1 MHHDLALLATFTM
14 AIITAFAGGYIAR
27 RLGLPTLVGYLVAGL
42 VIGPFTPGF
51 VGDAS
56 AINSLAEMGVIFMMF
71 GVGLHFSLKDLWSVR
86 RIAIPGAILQTMIA
100 TLLGFALTQLWGWT
114 VPAGLVLGLAIAVA
128 STVVLLRGLEDNG
141 YLHTSHGKVAIG
153 WLVFEDVA
161 TVVILVLLP
170 TFFGD
175 NGGNPLESISLA
187 IIKTTFFMLITI
199 FLGGRVMPWLL
210 TKIAHARSRELFI
223 LAVIA
228 LALGTAYASAELF
241 GVSLALGAFLA
252 GVVIGESDVG
262 HQVGAEVIPFRDIF
276 SVLFFVSVGML
287 VNPSVLIANAGQVL
301 ALTFLIIFGKGIVT
315 LLLGLVLPASG
326 RTLVVV
332 AAGLSQIGEF
342 TFIVGQAGVA
352 LGILTQDQY
361 GLILAS
367 SVISIVFNPLMFR
380 LIPQI
385 EALLKRYVWF
395 WQKMERGGPT
405 PELLET
411 GMRDHVVI
419 VGYGRVGK
427 HVGNV
432 LRHLDMPYLVV
443 EKDADSIDKLKK
455 LGAPTLYGD
464 AANSEV
470 LTHTELNHARAL
482 VVTVSDETAAEIIV
496 AAAHDLAPKLPIVA
510 RASTERGINRLYEM
524 GAHDIIHPELEG
536 GLEIVRHTLLVLEY
550 PMGQIQQYVDNV
562 RQAAY
567 QDTHQDD
574 EIHPVLDH
582 LIMAV
587 RGVEIAW
594 HPITDKSP
602 VLGKTLVEANLRA
615 LLGVSIIA
623 LIRNKQVVP
632 NPKSDTR
639 FLEGDLI
646 GLIGDPDELD
656 AVKQYLLA

>member
-405 PELLET
+405 PELPET